1 VDDGRLAVVQPRH
14 RLANITEDLQH
25 LELTEARLQVLVH
38 HLQHVRPAVRHQ
50 DQHLVHPV
58 ARVRDARVHEAYYV
72 FVPAQVAL
80 QNSNYNNLIKCVI
93 FCAKKN
99 N

>member
-1 VDDGRLAVVQPRH
+1 MDDGRLAVVQPRH